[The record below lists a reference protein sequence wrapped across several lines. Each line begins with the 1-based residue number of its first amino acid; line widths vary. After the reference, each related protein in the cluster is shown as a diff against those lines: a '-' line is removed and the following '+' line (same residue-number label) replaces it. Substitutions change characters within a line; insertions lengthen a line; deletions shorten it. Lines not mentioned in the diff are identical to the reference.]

1 MARKTEVD
9 DAMFQRTLLKYVQ
22 HTKKS
27 IPEVLNVKAYWVA
40 RNAIKFTRVTNKQE
54 INAFAKNWK
63 RSAPTIIKMYGLKN
77 SEEWNPK
84 EFQKKF
90 AANRRRGI
98 GYLRS
103 GWIPTLKKT
112 GGWAKQSRSF
122 KGVRHKGRRKGFCR
136 LATNNWSSHSEIV
149 SLVGY
154 KKSKRGRSKSQAEA
168 AREYVK
174 PALRKAIT
182 KEAQSM
188 GTYIRRKMAEA
199 KRKAGIK

>member
-1 MARKTEVD
+1 MAKNEVD

-22 HTKKS
+22 HTKRS
-27 IPEVLNVKAYWVA
+27 IREILNVKAYWVA
-40 RNAIKFTRVTNKQE
+40 RNAIKFTRAADKAE

-63 RSAPTIIKMYGLKN
+63 RSAPVIIKMFGLKN
-77 SEEWNPK
+77 NEDWNPK
-84 EFQKKF
+84 TYQKKL

-112 GGWAKQSRSF
+112 GGWAKQSRSY
-122 KGVRHKGRRKGFCR
+122 KGVRHKGRRKGFCK
-136 LATNNWSSHSEIV
+136 LAKSNWSSATQIV

-154 KKSKRGRSKSQAEA
+154 KKTKHGRSKSQVEA
-168 AREYVK
+168 AKAYVK